1 MTRKRQPQHVYDTC
15 RRLHA
20 EGQSWVSI
28 AFATGLDEEQIK
40 RATDPDYAKK
50 QSQMFARR
58 NVLRKRGVTN
68 PR

>member
-1 MTRKRQPQHVYDTC
+1 MAKRQPKAVYDKA
-15 RRLHA
+15 RELHA
-20 EGQSWVSI
+20 QGQGWVSI

-68 PR
+68 PY